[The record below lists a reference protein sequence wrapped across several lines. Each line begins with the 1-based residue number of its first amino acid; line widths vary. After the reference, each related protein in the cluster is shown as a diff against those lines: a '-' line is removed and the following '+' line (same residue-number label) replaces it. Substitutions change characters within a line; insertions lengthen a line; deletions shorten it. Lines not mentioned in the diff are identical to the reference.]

1 MAFMIFVFAIGF
13 GFVAL
18 ALIRLTSPGDSDED
32 GGDDGPP
39 GGRRRGPRRPRPRG
53 PEEPMWWP
61 DFERDF
67 RAYAKRQERRRPI
80 TGVGS

>member
-1 MAFMIFVFAIGF
+1 MALMIFVFAVGF

-18 ALIRLTSPGDSDED
+18 ALIRLTRPDDSDED
-32 GGDDGPP
+32 GGEDGPP
-39 GGRRRGPRRPRPRG
+39 GGWRRGPRPRPRG

-61 DFERDF
+61 SFERDF
-67 RAYAKRQERRRPI
+67 RAYVKRQDGRRPV